1 VIEVSNPADDPASST
16 GIEVGVGVHDALT
29 ARLVERAGFGL
40 LWLGSLEVCSR
51 FGIPDRNL
59 LTPTEMASVI
69 REVRAVTNLPVY
81 VDADNGYGSDFCA
94 TRAVRDFEAAGA
106 YAICVEDNAFPK
118 RNSLVVGEAR
128 ELVPCDEFVVRLSKM
143 TESRKGLRVIARTE
157 ALVAG
162 FGIDE
167 AVRRLR
173 AYAQAGADGLFVQ
186 VNSSC
191 RDQLF
196 PVLEQVRNLLPVIL
210 APTALPEVP
219 LEEFSRLGVSTV
231 FFANVVVR
239 RLMTALSGTLSDLR
253 RSCRLADVED
263 TIAPVGE
270 VLRLAEPA
278 AS

>member
-1 VIEVSNPADDPASST
+1 MIKVSNPADNPASSN

-29 ARLVERAGFGL
+29 ARLAERAGFEL

-59 LTPTEMASVI
+59 LTPTEMATVI

-81 VDADNGYGSDFCA
+81 VDADNGYGSDLCA

-106 YAICVEDNAFPK
+106 YAVCVEDNAFPK
-118 RNSLVVGEAR
+118 LNSLVVSAR
-128 ELVPCDEFVVRLSKM
+128 ELVPCDEFAVRLSRM
-143 TESRKGLRVIARTE
+143 TESRKDLRVIARTE
-157 ALVAG
+157 ALTAG

-173 AYAQAGADGLFVQ
+173 VYAEAGADGLFVQ
-186 VNSSC
+186 VNSAC

-196 PVLEQVRNLLPVIL
+196 PVLEQVRGLLPVVL

-239 RLMTALSGTLSDLR
+239 RLLTALSGTLSDLR

-263 TIAPVGE
+263 TIASVRE
-270 VLRLAEPA
+270 VLQLAEPA
-278 AS
+278 AG